1 MWNWHVLFWYYL
13 TGISEPEDIQKIL
26 TNDDCLNKP
35 YLYDHLKVKKS
46 ILNTDKEIWKPERR
60 ALNPAFNPKMLQNYV
75 PVINRF
81 SKQLIKQ
88 IEPYLT
94 DRNDGNLY
102 RTIFISQMEM
112 VSRTLLGSNMDMN
125 AKQLSIFYHFVKM
138 IMSNVQYRILRFWL
152 RWDFIFNLTKVG
164 REEKKPLRDCFDLI
178 EKIYRH
184 KVNEIDALNQSQG
197 IDHLKI
203 VAEENA
209 TNFLE
214 RGLILEKDGFIS
226 HENFKDQLGVI
237 IVAGLDTSA
246 TTIYATLLLL
256 AINQKHQ
263 KLVVD
268 ELRSIFDTA
277 DCEVTHAHLAGMQY
291 LDRVIKESLR
301 IFPPVPLIARKTTA
315 DIQLANGTIPT
326 DSMLFIHIMKLHRNP
341 KIWGE
346 NALQFDPDR
355 FLPENVAKRPPYS
368 YIPFSGGA
376 RNCIGMKYAMVSA
389 KVVLA
394 NILRRFK
401 FSTDLK
407 IEDIRVRVDLILELR
422 INKNALQIE
431 ERNFEKL

>member
-1 MWNWHVLFWYYL
+1 M
-13 TGISEPEDIQKIL
+13 L

-60 ALNPAFNPKMLQNYV
+60 ALNPAFNPKMLQKYV
-75 PVINRF
+75 PAINRF
-81 SKQLIKQ
+81 SLQLIKQ
-88 IEPYLT
+88 IEPYRS
-94 DRNDGNLY
+94 DRSGGGGGNDGNLY
-102 RTIFISQMEM
+102 HTIFISQMEM
-112 VSRTLLGSNMDMN
+112 VTRTLLGSNMDMN
-125 AKQLSIFYHFVKM
+125 TKELSVVSNFVKM
-138 IMSNVQYRILRFWL
+138 IMGNIQYRIVRFWL

-164 REEKKPLRDCFDLI
+164 REEKIPFRDCFDLI
-178 EKIYRH
+178 EQLYRH
-184 KVNEIDALNQSQG
+184 KVTEIESLNQSQG
-197 IDHLKI
+197 IDHLKK
-203 VAEENA
+203 ADEENA

-214 RGLILEKDGFIS
+214 RGLILEQIGFIT
-226 HENFKDQLGVI
+226 HDNFIEQLAVI

-256 AINQKHQ
+256 AINQEHQ
-263 KLVVD
+263 DLVVA

-291 LDRVIKESLR
+291 LDCVIKESLR

-315 DIQLANGTIPT
+315 DIPLAKGTIPT
-326 DSMLFIHIMKLHRNP
+326 NSMLFIHIMKLHRNP
-341 KIWGE
+341 TIWGE
-346 NALQFDPDR
+346 NALEFDPDR
-355 FLPENVAKRPPYS
+355 FLPENIAKRPPYS

-407 IEDIRVRVDLILELR
+407 FEDIRVRVDLILELKT
-422 INKNALQIE
+422 NKNALQIE
-431 ERNFEKL
+431 ERNF